1 MKPATLAL
9 LESITTM
16 LRKATEEVQRE
27 TRELVGSND
36 HINLIRHFAKV
47 RNASELIKASRESLD
62 EIEKQLSR
70 EYVPDSL
77 RSRNIRT
84 ITVDDVGRVS
94 LSVRWSCSMLDKQ
107 LGFQWLRE
115 TGNESLIQETVNAQT
130 LAAFAKD
137 LNVTKGIEL
146 PQDIF
151 NTSQMTVT
159 SITKV

>member
-1 MKPATLAL
+1 
-9 LESITTM
+9 M

>member
-1 MKPATLAL
+1 MTPETLAL
-9 LESITTM
+9 LDSITT
-16 LRKATEEVQRE
+16 LLDKATKLIRKE
-27 TRELVGSND
+27 TTEIIATSD
-36 HINLIRHFAKV
+36 HVELIRHFAKV
-47 RNASELIKASRESLD
+47 RNAKELIKASRVSLD
-62 EIEKQLSR
+62 ELEQQLSH
-70 EYVPDSL
+70 EYVPDAL
-77 RSRNIRT
+77 HARNIRT

-107 LGFQWLRE
+107 LGFEYLRK
-115 TGNESLIQETVNAQT
+115 TGNEALITETVNAMT

-137 LNVTKGIEL
+137 LSATQGIEL

>member
-1 MKPATLAL
+1 VKPATLAL

>member
-1 MKPATLAL
+1 
-9 LESITTM
+9 
-16 LRKATEEVQRE
+16 
-27 TRELVGSND
+27 
-36 HINLIRHFAKV
+36 
-47 RNASELIKASRESLD
+47 
-62 EIEKQLSR
+62 
-70 EYVPDSL
+70 
-77 RSRNIRT
+77 
-84 ITVDDVGRVS
+84 
-94 LSVRWSCSMLDKQ
+94 MLDKQ